1 LEKRFNNINNI
12 SSYESDNERLRS
24 GYNSRRSKIDK
35 GFRPSTASMLGSI
48 KSQTRK
54 FHIEL

>member
-1 LEKRFNNINNI
+1 MEKKYNTNNMSNF
-12 SSYESDNERLRS
+12 ESDNERLRS

-48 KSQTRK
+48 KSQTGK
-54 FHIEL
+54 ITY